1 MKKLFCVWFWF
12 AAAAVADDPRISPA
26 DILNAAGLFGGK
38 VAPGEVIVLFP
49 ANAGLWHLQADE
61 SGTAICDPVDKAAD
75 KYAGLSLGITELG
88 AAFFGGTRLG
98 ALAAAGRVSQQSA
111 GALARL
117 SAALS
122 WDPAPWCPVIF

>member
-1 MKKLFCVWFWF
+1 MVTDGLWARITDLP
-12 AAAAVADDPRISPA
+12 AALTLRRYASPV
-26 DILNAAGLFGGK
+26 DVVI
-38 VAPGEVIVLFP
+38 EVQDGLFP
-49 ANAGLWHLQADE
+49 ANAGPWHLQADE

-75 KYAGLSLGITELG
+75 LSLGITELG

-98 ALAAAGRVSQQSA
+98 ALAAAGRVTQQRA

-117 SAALS
+117 SAAMS